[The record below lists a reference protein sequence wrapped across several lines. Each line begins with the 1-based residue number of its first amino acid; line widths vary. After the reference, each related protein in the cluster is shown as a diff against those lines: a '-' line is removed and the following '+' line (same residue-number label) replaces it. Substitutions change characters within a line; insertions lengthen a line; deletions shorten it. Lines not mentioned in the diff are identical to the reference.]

1 MAPKQTTKKLTARDL
16 VAREK
21 SPRVKAI
28 YDLALKHAYEDQQK
42 LLKKAKNL

>member
-1 MAPKQTTKKLTARDL
+1 MAPKQITNKLTARDL

-21 SPRVKAI
+21 SARVKAV

-42 LLKKAKNL
+42 LLEKAQNL